1 MSRWRKDVPA
11 LLLAALAL
19 LAIGVVAVIVGA
31 VQGDLVDVGDDALP
45 LPFAAAALV
54 AIGGWYRSRHAA
66 GKRADAAERARVEAD
81 EARAAAERERDA
93 TTERSNADRERFE
106 ADVERE
112 RRTRA
117 KIQRAR
123 TADRDWS
130 RELRGQIAQLHRDSG
145 PLGRSED
152 VRELVLE
159 VSMRL
164 AEADKGLLLSRED
177 GDGDGKLDLVCHKG
191 FDHDPTESA
200 ATREFAERVLER
212 DEMVREDDSRELR
225 AESRTDADDE
235 LENLLALPI
244 FVQDDFSGVVVLANR
259 DGGFEELDEEVL
271 LALGDHAGAVL
282 ENGRLQGEMR
292 RSYLSTVGMLAEAIE
307 VKDPSVRVHS
317 EEVAHYVGA
326 VADQLAIG
334 PQRREELVVASLLH
348 DVGKIGISERI
359 LLKPGRLTNEERKAI
374 ETHPRIGYRLVE
386 QLPLLEAI
394 APAVLHHHERWDGNG
409 YPEGLRGEAIPL
421 EARVICVADC
431 FSAMTSQRP
440 YGEPMTVPDALV
452 EVERCAGSQ
461 FDPRVAELFVAEV
474 RRNPPT
480 MGAPNGLPIALDDA
494 HVRDQRQPG
503 EPLVGYRSTAVTDGL
518 TLLHGHRHLHE
529 TAEVAAA
536 RAGHGG
542 GPFAVVVV
550 ELSSLPELNVRTG
563 FGAGDEALRV
573 AAAAV
578 QRASA
583 RMGGTAGRLSGRRL
597 AVVVPEADLAA
608 GSALARDVESDLDG
622 QVAGVRAAAAAWVE
636 GESGATVIAR
646 ARAALPASAGE
657 RARAPHPA

>member
-11 LLLAALAL
+11 LLLVALAL
-19 LAIGVVAVIVGA
+19 LAIGVVAAIVA
-31 VQGDLVDVGDDALP
+31 LVQGDIADVGDDALP

-54 AIGGWYRSRHAA
+54 ATIGWYRSRAAA
-66 GKRADAAERARVEAD
+66 GQRAEEAEQGRAEA
-81 EARAAAERERDA
+81 EQARTEAERERDA
-93 TTERSNADRERFE
+93 EKERSDADRERFD
-106 ADVERE
+106 ADTSRE
-112 RRTRA
+112 RQTRA
-117 KIQRAR
+117 KLERAR
-123 TADRDWS
+123 LAEREWS
-130 RELRGQIAQLHRDSG
+130 RELRGQIARLHRDSG
-145 PLGRSED
+145 PLGRADD

-164 AEADKGLLLSRED
+164 AEATKGLLLSRED
-177 GDGDGKLDLVCHKG
+177 ADGDGKLDLVCHRG
-191 FDHDPTESA
+191 FDNDPTESA
-200 ATREFAERVLER
+200 ATREFAKRVLER
-212 DEMVREDDSRELR
+212 DQMVREDDTRELR
-225 AESRTDADDE
+225 RESRTDADEE
-235 LENLLALPI
+235 LENLLAVPI
-244 FVQDDFSGVVVLANR
+244 YVQDDFSGVVVLANR

-307 VKDPSVRVHS
+307 VKDPSVRMHS
-317 EEVAHYVGA
+317 EEVARYVGA
-326 VADQLAIG
+326 VADQLSIG

-440 YGEPMTVPDALV
+440 YGEPMSVPDALV

-480 MGAPNGLPIALDDA
+480 LSAADGLPIALDDP
-494 HVRDQRQPG
+494 HVRELRQPG
-503 EPLVGYRSTAVTDGL
+503 EPLIGYRSTAATDGL

-536 RAGHGG
+536 RASHGG

-550 ELSSLPELNVRTG
+550 ELTGLPALNATAG

-573 AAAAV
+573 AAQAV

-597 AVVVPEADLAA
+597 AVVVPEAELAA

-622 QVAGVRAAAAAWVE
+622 DAAGAHAAAAAWLE
-636 GESGATVIAR
+636 GESGAAVIAR
-646 ARAALPASAGE
+646 ARAGLALST
-657 RARAPHPA
+657 